1 VVSPAP
7 MRFSRALVAA
17 GSLGAVGIAAHTAI
31 NLRFLRT
38 PPARPAELTESV
50 DVLIPARNEDAHI
63 ERSVRSV
70 LAQVG
75 VPLLRVLVLDDGST
89 DNTAAIVRSLAE
101 VDPRVLLLSGAD
113 AAPPLGWL
121 GKPWACARLAEQ
133 ADAAVVTF
141 VDADVELL
149 PHAIAATV
157 QTLREGDFAMVAPY
171 PFQVSESWL
180 ERLIQPLVTWSWA
193 ATMPLRWAENSTRPS
208 LSAANG
214 QLLVLDSAAY
224 RSIGGHGAVRA
235 DVLEDIGLMRALKSA
250 GRRTATV
257 DGSKLARCRMYA
269 GQTEVVDGYTKSLWS
284 AFNGP
289 VGSVAAC
296 SALGA
301 TLVLP
306 AVAAVAARDRRTRA
320 IGLAGYAAGVV
331 SRGLVARRTGER
343 LLPDV
348 LTQPA
353 SIAAFIALN
362 IESWRRH
369 VRGTN
374 TWKGRSVT
382 VGTAT

>member
-1 VVSPAP
+1 VVNPYP
-7 MRFSRALVAA
+7 MRMCRALVTA

-38 PPARPAELTESV
+38 PPARPAQLNESV
-50 DVLIPARNEDAHI
+50 DVLIPARNEETHI

-70 LAQVG
+70 LSQEG

-113 AAPPLGWL
+113 VAPPIGWL

-133 ADAAVVTF
+133 SDAAVVTF

-157 QTLREGDFAMVAPY
+157 HTLRAGDFALVAPY
-171 PFQVSESWL
+171 PFQLSESWL
-180 ERLIQPLVTWSWA
+180 ERLIQPLVTWSWT

-214 QLLVLDSAAY
+214 QLLVLDAAAY
-224 RSIGGHGAVRA
+224 RRVGGHGAVRA

-250 GRRTATV
+250 SRRTATV
-257 DGSKLARCRMYA
+257 DGSKVARCRMYA
-269 GQTEVVDGYTKSLWS
+269 GMTEVVDGYAKSLWS

-289 VGSVAAC
+289 VGSAAVC
-296 SALGA
+296 SALGV
-301 TLVLP
+301 TFVVP
-306 AVAAVAARDRRTRA
+306 AVAAVASRDPRTRA
-320 IGLAGYAAGVV
+320 IGLAGYVAGVV
-331 SRGLVARRTGER
+331 SRGLVARHTGER
-343 LLPDV
+343 VLPDV
-348 LTQPA
+348 LAQPVA
-353 SIAAFIALN
+353 IAAFIALN
-362 IESWRRH
+362 VESWHRH

-374 TWKGRSVT
+374 TWKGRAVT
-382 VGTAT
+382 VGPAT

>member
-1 VVSPAP
+1 
-7 MRFSRALVAA
+7 MHISRALVAA

-31 NLRFLRT
+31 NLQFLRT
-38 PPARPAELTESV
+38 PPARPAELAESV
-50 DVLIPARNEDAHI
+50 DVLIPARNEEAHI

-75 VPLLRVLVLDDGST
+75 APALRVLVLDDGST
-89 DNTAAIVRSLAE
+89 DNTAAIVRSLAD
-101 VDPRVLLLSGAD
+101 VDSRVVLLSGVD
-113 AAPPLGWL
+113 VAPPTGWL
-121 GKPWACARLAEQ
+121 GKPWACARLAER
-133 ADAAVVTF
+133 ADATVVAF

-157 QTLREGDFAMVAPY
+157 QTLREGDFALVAPY
-171 PFQVSESWL
+171 PFQISESWL

-257 DGSKLARCRMYA
+257 DGSKLARCRMYS
-269 GQTEVVDGYTKSLWS
+269 GRTEVVDGYAKSLWS

-289 VGSVAAC
+289 VGSAAAC
-296 SALGA
+296 SALA
-301 TLVLP
+301 VTLVLP
-306 AVAAVAARDRRTRA
+306 AVAAVAARDRGTRA
-320 IGLAGYAAGVV
+320 IGLAGYVAGVM

-348 LTQPA
+348 LAQPVA
-353 SIAAFIALN
+353 IAAFVALN
-362 IESWRRH
+362 VESWRRH

-374 TWKGRSVT
+374 TWKGRAVT
-382 VGTAT
+382 VGPAT